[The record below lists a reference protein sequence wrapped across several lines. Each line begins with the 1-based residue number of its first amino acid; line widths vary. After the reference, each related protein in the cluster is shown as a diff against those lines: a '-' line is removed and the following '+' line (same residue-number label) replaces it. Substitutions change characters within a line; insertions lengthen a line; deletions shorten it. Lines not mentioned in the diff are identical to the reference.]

1 MSKKIKPVLRRAA
14 TPDELQKLQII
25 KETRNIN
32 RAVLSIGS
40 TKPSYYKVVRGKIM
54 PVDLIKKLLAYAK
67 AIDGKLSETK

>member
-1 MSKKIKPVLRRAA
+1 MSKQIKPVLRRAA

-54 PVDLIKKLLAYAK
+54 PVALIKKLLVYAK